1 MTVFLPLPDILQGNF
16 KPDYYL
22 KHIQKDLRLA
32 ISMGDMANH
41 PTPMAAAANEV
52 QLCFSVSCS
61 CCLSSNMWTSGQ
73 QKRFV
78 QPLFSVLQVYKR
90 AKALDQSD
98 NDISA
103 VYRAYI
109 H

>member
-1 MTVFLPLPDILQGNF
+1 MAHFTVEKVCFEAYAI
-16 KPDYYL
+16 KS
-22 KHIQKDLRLA
+22 KHL
-32 ISMGDMANH
+32 
-41 PTPMAAAANEV
+41 
-52 QLCFSVSCS
+52 
-61 CCLSSNMWTSGQ
+61 
-73 QKRFV
+73 
-78 QPLFSVLQVYKR
+78 SVLVQVYKR

>member
-1 MTVFLPLPDILQGNF
+1 
-16 KPDYYL
+16 
-22 KHIQKDLRLA
+22 
-32 ISMGDMANH
+32 MGDMANH

-78 QPLFSVLQVYKR
+78 SVVQPLFSVLQVYKR

>member
-1 MTVFLPLPDILQGNF
+1 MLFFL
-16 KPDYYL
+16 
-22 KHIQKDLRLA
+22 
-32 ISMGDMANH
+32 
-41 PTPMAAAANEV
+41 
-52 QLCFSVSCS
+52 
-61 CCLSSNMWTSGQ
+61 
-73 QKRFV
+73 
-78 QPLFSVLQVYKR
+78 LQVYKR

>member
-1 MTVFLPLPDILQGNF
+1 MRYV
-16 KPDYYL
+16 
-22 KHIQKDLRLA
+22 
-32 ISMGDMANH
+32 
-41 PTPMAAAANEV
+41 
-52 QLCFSVSCS
+52 FSVTRSIRVPT
-61 CCLSSNMWTSGQ
+61 LGVKMLAQ
-73 QKRFV
+73 
-78 QPLFSVLQVYKR
+78 LFWQDETLITNAMSEPVSPAVPLQVYKR

>member
-1 MTVFLPLPDILQGNF
+1 MDIEDEQCILPSFFPTYSNALSNNMCVNVQRKNGN
-16 KPDYYL
+16 
-22 KHIQKDLRLA
+22 
-32 ISMGDMANH
+32 
-41 PTPMAAAANEV
+41 
-52 QLCFSVSCS
+52 
-61 CCLSSNMWTSGQ
+61 TSTT
-73 QKRFV
+73 FFEFALV
-78 QPLFSVLQVYKR
+78 QVYKR

>member
-1 MTVFLPLPDILQGNF
+1 MNELYNDIRNEACAKPLKPFFPLP
-16 KPDYYL
+16 
-22 KHIQKDLRLA
+22 
-32 ISMGDMANH
+32 
-41 PTPMAAAANEV
+41 
-52 QLCFSVSCS
+52 
-61 CCLSSNMWTSGQ
+61 
-73 QKRFV
+73 
-78 QPLFSVLQVYKR
+78 LQVYKR

>member
-1 MTVFLPLPDILQGNF
+1 MSTELLKYSVHVYLLYSMPNNLAARHAFSAAEQFSSESVTFRLTHKQGTNV
-16 KPDYYL
+16 L
-22 KHIQKDLRLA
+22 
-32 ISMGDMANH
+32 
-41 PTPMAAAANEV
+41 
-52 QLCFSVSCS
+52 SVS
-61 CCLSSNMWTSGQ
+61 
-73 QKRFV
+73 V
-78 QPLFSVLQVYKR
+78 QVYKR

>member
-1 MTVFLPLPDILQGNF
+1 MKTFCPCDTHMLTVCVNSDMSAHRTRTDAF
-16 KPDYYL
+16 KYSPCTASNN
-22 KHIQKDLRLA
+22 KRR
-32 ISMGDMANH
+32 
-41 PTPMAAAANEV
+41 
-52 QLCFSVSCS
+52 
-61 CCLSSNMWTSGQ
+61 SSAS
-73 QKRFV
+73 
-78 QPLFSVLQVYKR
+78 LQVYKR

>member
-1 MTVFLPLPDILQGNF
+1 MYKSGWTLKVNNVF
-16 KPDYYL
+16 
-22 KHIQKDLRLA
+22 
-32 ISMGDMANH
+32 S
-41 PTPMAAAANEV
+41 
-52 QLCFSVSCS
+52 
-61 CCLSSNMWTSGQ
+61 
-73 QKRFV
+73 
-78 QPLFSVLQVYKR
+78 PLFFPTYSNALSNNMCVNVQRKKWQYIYNFFFEFALVQVYKR

>member
-1 MTVFLPLPDILQGNF
+1 M
-16 KPDYYL
+16 
-22 KHIQKDLRLA
+22 
-32 ISMGDMANH
+32 
-41 PTPMAAAANEV
+41 
-52 QLCFSVSCS
+52 SVC
-61 CCLSSNMWTSGQ
+61 
-73 QKRFV
+73 V
-78 QPLFSVLQVYKR
+78 QVYKR

>member
-1 MTVFLPLPDILQGNF
+1 M
-16 KPDYYL
+16 Y
-22 KHIQKDLRLA
+22 
-32 ISMGDMANH
+32 S
-41 PTPMAAAANEV
+41 
-52 QLCFSVSCS
+52 
-61 CCLSSNMWTSGQ
+61 
-73 QKRFV
+73 
-78 QPLFSVLQVYKR
+78 PLFFPIYGNALSNNMCVNVQRKNGNTSTTFFEFALVQVYKR